1 MTERF
6 RPTTRRQ
13 RLTIIAVTL
22 CTVLG
27 LWWLLLAHPG
37 GDYSL
42 PDLPPPT
49 ACSPGQTTGCVG
61 GVITVKVVTPAGAVP
76 AGPAS
81 ASASAA
87 GR

>member
-13 RLTIIAVTL
+13 RLIIIVVTL
-22 CTVLG
+22 CTVLA
-27 LWWLLLAHPG
+27 LWWLLLVHPG

-42 PDLPPPT
+42 PALPPPS
-49 ACSPGQTTGCVG
+49 ACSPGQTTGCIG
-61 GVITVKVVTPAGAVP
+61 GVITVKVVTPGSAG
-76 AGPAS
+76 S
-81 ASASAA
+81 ASTPAA

>member
-13 RLTIIAVTL
+13 RLTIIAVTVA
-22 CTVLG
+22 TVLA

-42 PDLPPPT
+42 PPVPPPS

-61 GVITVKVVTPAGAVP
+61 PVIGVKIITPVSP
-76 AGPAS
+76 S
-81 ASASAA
+81 ASAP
-87 GR
+87 GG